1 MMNNF
6 VFIDF
11 ILTIVL
17 YLFKPTRKEE
27 KEITILT
34 SLPSSEASAAVVAQL
49 DRQHR
54 SVENVFQR
62 VTENYEGEFQTL
74 GYPKPALFSFCL
86 ALVTYN
92 ILATVR
98 AVHHEC
104 AWSW

>member
-1 MMNNF
+1 MNNF

-17 YLFKPTRKEE
+17 DLFKPTRNKE
-27 KEITILT
+27 KEIAILT
-34 SLPSSEASAAVVAQL
+34 SLPFSEASAAVAAQL
-49 DRQHR
+49 ERQRR
-54 SVENVFQR
+54 SIENVFQR

-74 GYPKPALFSFCL
+74 EYPKGALFSFCL